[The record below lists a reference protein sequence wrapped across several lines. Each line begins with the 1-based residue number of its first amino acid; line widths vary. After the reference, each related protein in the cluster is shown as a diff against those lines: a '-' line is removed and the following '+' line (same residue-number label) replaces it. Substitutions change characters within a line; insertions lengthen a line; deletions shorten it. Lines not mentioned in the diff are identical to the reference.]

1 MRFLADESCD
11 FAVVRALR
19 KAGHD
24 VLAVTEKSPGGEDT
38 EVLQFA
44 VEEQRILITEDKDFG
59 QLVFAQS
66 RPSGG
71 VIFLRYPSSARR
83 AFPQDVAKSVKQ
95 RGNKLEG
102 CFTIIQ
108 PGLTRIT
115 RIP

>member
-1 MRFLADESCD
+1 MKFLADESCD

-24 VLAVTEKSPGGEDT
+24 VSAVTEISPGAEDT
-38 EVLQFA
+38 EVLQIA
-44 VEEQRILITEDKDFG
+44 IREQRILITEDKDFG

-71 VIFLRYPSSARR
+71 VIFLRYPLSARR
-83 AFPQDVAKSVKQ
+83 AFPQDVVKLVKRQ
-95 RGNKLEG
+95 GNKLEG

-108 PGLTRIT
+108 PGRIRIT